1 MSDLHTDE
9 TIFEF
14 PCRFPVKAMGRN
26 SPEFEAF
33 VLGVMHKHVS
43 DLSETA
49 VQSKPSK
56 GDKWISLTIT
66 ITAQSKAQLDAIY
79 LELNGSDLVVMTL

>member
-14 PCRFPVKAMGRN
+14 PCPFPIKAMGKN
-26 SPEFEAF
+26 TPEFESF
-33 VLGVMHKHVS
+33 VMGVINKHVA
-43 DLSETA
+43 DLGEGA
-49 VQSKPSK
+49 VSSKPSK

-66 ITAQSKAQLDAIY
+66 ITAQSKAHLDAIY

>member
-14 PCRFPVKAMGRN
+14 PCRFPIKAMGKN
-26 SPEFEAF
+26 APEFESF
-33 VLGVMHKHVS
+33 VLSVINKHVP
-43 DLSETA
+43 DLGEGS

-66 ITAQSKAQLDAIY
+66 ITAQSKAHLDAIY
-79 LELNGSDLVVMTL
+79 LELNASDLVVMTL